1 MGYSNRISDPA
12 FKKYVRNSNR
22 YALYFSFG
30 LASIALIGFYV
41 AGALGL
47 EGMENPESLWIGMGI
62 SAMFIG
68 IALIQIAGRKR
79 SKTWDGVV
87 VDKRAVLKRDK
98 SSSEDGPS
106 DYMDFRIVIRREN
119 GKEITLSH
127 KNDDT
132 VYKYYKIGDRVRHH
146 GGLNSFEKYDKDGDE
161 IIFCAACGTLC
172 KIEDET
178 CIRCSC
184 PLLK

>member
-87 VDKRAVLKRDK
+87 VDKRAIYN
-98 SSSEDGPS
+98 GPK
-106 DYMDFRIVIRREN
+106 DYMEFRIVIRREN
-119 GKEITLSH
+119 GKETPLFYR
-127 KNDDT
+127 NDDT

-172 KIEDET
+172 KIEDES
-178 CIRCSC
+178 CYRCSC